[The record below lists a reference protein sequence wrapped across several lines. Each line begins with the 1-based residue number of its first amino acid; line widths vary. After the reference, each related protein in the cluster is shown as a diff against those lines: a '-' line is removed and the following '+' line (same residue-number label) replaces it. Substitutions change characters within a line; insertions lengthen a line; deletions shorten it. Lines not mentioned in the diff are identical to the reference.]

1 MHPFIRN
8 IICMAYVSSIYFCLY
23 FFRGVPQKTR
33 QQQCNLPVSQPAF
46 SHLVSPAERKHVA
59 HPPNQDSF
67 LAAGQDQFSVIFQS
81 HIWSQ
86 IFQILQ
92 AFLVFKSFSAA
103 SSLLS
108 WIFTFTFSSF
118 NTDHSTSSI
127 SKSCKVFPAFFLLF
141 LFTFSVVS
149 SSSAL
154 LKSRHVCASKNLIL
168 FYCIYHSYILRISKK
183 WRFLPMFFL
192 LKFRADR
199 IFYLK

>member
-1 MHPFIRN
+1 MHLR
-8 IICMAYVSSIYFCLY
+8 MSI
-23 FFRGVPQKTR
+23 
-33 QQQCNLPVSQPAF
+33 
-46 SHLVSPAERKHVA
+46 A
-59 HPPNQDSF
+59 HPYPPAQDSF

-127 SKSCKVFPAFFLLF
+127 SKSCKVFPAFSLLF

-154 LKSRHVCASKNLIL
+154 LKSRHVCASKNHKTVTPPCTPNSIL
-168 FYCIYHSYILRISKK
+168 LYLPFIYIANKQK

-192 LKFRADR
+192 LKFRSDR